1 MQIQKAAVIPNAQR
15 LKIKEGRVERMKMK
29 RMKKIIAFALTLCTV
44 LGLLSGCGSQVQAD
58 ATNQEEITHLANT
71 ASEQTEQAEGK
82 ERKLNVSLLQM
93 PIFEDPKDSLEYL
106 RYAVD
111 ELMWGTLRPELVV
124 GVENGLGFSP
134 QRLDSEFIEYL
145 GAIAKKYQIYFIP
158 GTFSEISDDLPE
170 GETYNTCPV
179 FGPDGELITVY
190 RKKAPFYPGE
200 ECTPGPVDEY
210 CTFEI
215 PEKDITVGVQ
225 ICYDQFFPENA
236 RTLALEGAELIVC
249 PSYDTAEFDF
259 IPDVIPRC
267 RALENELFYIWCN
280 GVGGPCG
287 NSTVVD
293 PEGQVIYKCDSTEM
307 TYTTC
312 LDFAEVTEKRLYGQD
327 QHLNALRYFGLEYPY
342 AGKLEEAPVY
352 DGWPDLTVTVDDYD
366 QRAKEIGINTTPRQI
381 DAQMQAEQDKKMDE
395 LIEKIS

>member
-1 MQIQKAAVIPNAQR
+1 MKKMMMRRIISLALSLCIAGTLLTGCSSTGQTTAARTQQGQAAVLADTQTQENA
-15 LKIKEGRVERMKMK
+15 LE
-29 RMKKIIAFALTLCTV
+29 
-44 LGLLSGCGSQVQAD
+44 
-58 ATNQEEITHLANT
+58 N
-71 ASEQTEQAEGK
+71 
-82 ERKLNVSLLQM
+82 RKLNVSIIQM
-93 PIFEDPKDSLEYL
+93 PILSTPDSLEYL
-106 RYAVD
+106 REAVD
-111 ELMWGTLRPELVV
+111 GLMGGTLRPELVI
-124 GVENGLGFSP
+124 GVEYGLGFSP

-145 GAIAKKYQIYFIP
+145 GAIAKKHPIYFIP
-158 GTFSEISDDLPE
+158 GTFAEISDDLPE
-170 GETYNTCPV
+170 GETYNTCPI

-200 ECTPGPVDEY
+200 ASAPSTSDGY

-225 ICYDQFFPENA
+225 ICYEQFFPEVA

-267 RALENELFYIWCN
+267 RALENEVFYIWSN

-327 QHLNALRYFGLEYPY
+327 QHLNALRYFDLAYPY

-352 DGWPDLTVTVDDYD
+352 EGWPGLTATVDEYD
-366 QRAKEIGINTTPRQI
+366 QRAKEIGINTMPRQT
-381 DAQMQAEQDKKMDE
+381 DAQIQAEQDKKMDE

>member
-1 MQIQKAAVIPNAQR
+1 
-15 LKIKEGRVERMKMK
+15 MKMK

-71 ASEQTEQAEGK
+71 ASEQTERAEGK

-200 ECTPGPVDEY
+200 ESTPGPVDEY

-225 ICYDQFFPENA
+225 ICYEQFFPEVA

-267 RALENELFYIWCN
+267 RALENEVFYIWSN

-327 QHLNALRYFGLEYPY
+327 QHLNALRYFDLAYPY

-352 DGWPDLTVTVDDYD
+352 EGWPGLTATVDEYD
-366 QRAKEIGINTTPRQI
+366 QRAKEIGINTMPRQT